1 MRRKDAI
8 DTESSSEEDDIMDS
22 DDEVSNKC

>member
-1 MRRKDAI
+1 MRRKEVI
-8 DTESSSEEDDIMDS
+8 DTESSTEEDDIMDS